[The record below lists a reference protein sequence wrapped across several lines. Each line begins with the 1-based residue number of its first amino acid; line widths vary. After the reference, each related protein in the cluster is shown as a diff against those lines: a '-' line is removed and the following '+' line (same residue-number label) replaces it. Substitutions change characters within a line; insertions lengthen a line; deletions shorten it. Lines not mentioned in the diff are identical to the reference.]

1 MFDFIHS
8 SEMLAKKLS
17 YSKQLPVWVLCGALL
32 GILTGLLF
40 GDQASVLK
48 PIGSTYVMLM
58 QIVVFPYIICSLLHA
73 LGNLAPE
80 TALRLFRC
88 SWFIYLSLWAVT
100 LLTIFILSLA
110 ITQAPTPNFLNA
122 TIVQSKDTLLDLL
135 IPVNPFFDL
144 VNNNIPAIVIF
155 SIIYGIAIQRIKK
168 KETFLD
174 VLNLV
179 KQASV
184 TIWEWVVMLAP
195 FAVFALFADSFGTL
209 DLKTLTSLSTYLLT
223 MLAGTFILAF
233 WVLPAIISS
242 LCPIKSTEILAYLRS
257 AFVIAVV
264 TSLSVA
270 ALPFIQK
277 AAEKLAD
284 QVKIKD
290 DNSSEIISTT
300 LAVSYPLA
308 QLGNFFVWL
317 FVLFA
322 AFYYR
327 APISLDDQIVLPF
340 VSLLSSFGSP
350 STSIDAVSFLAD
362 WLTFPKEASALYV
375 EMMTITR
382 YGQVL
387 VSVMG
392 FAFITFLV
400 TLRYYG
406 KLQFNARRGATA
418 LLVSVGILSLV
429 TYSIRAFENRYD
441 SSKPPTYLTFDLSKE
456 VTEGVT
462 ASIEELTDPE
472 RMDKKTYRRTLVR
485 IQKSGELRVGF
496 NSDIIPFS
504 YRNSKNK
511 LVGFDI
517 AYAYQ
522 LARDLGVKLTF
533 VPFTWGNLEEDL
545 KHRKFDI
552 AASGIYVTNDR
563 LRNLDFSRPYYQ
575 SAVALIVKA
584 EKAEEFLDGTKIKGR
599 NNLIIGVFE
608 DPVLR
613 EMAIRLF
620 PKATI
625 KILPN
630 YGELPNHPEIDAAI
644 WTLEQARAWSAQNE
658 DYTAVL
664 PRNLSGKIPIAFLL
678 PPDSAEFR
686 NYLDYWLRLQDLNEF
701 GGRMHQ
707 KWING
712 KPVKEIPRRPGLI
725 SKVLKTNE

>member
-1 MFDFIHS
+1 
-8 SEMLAKKLS
+8 MLAKKLS
-17 YSKQLPVWVLCGALL
+17 YSKHLPLWVLCGAML
-32 GILTGLLF
+32 GIVTGIMF
-40 GDQASVLK
+40 GEQASVLK
-48 PIGSTYVMLM
+48 PVGSTYVKLM

-73 LGNLAPE
+73 LGSLAPT

-110 ITQAPTPNFLNA
+110 ITQAPTPSYLNA
-122 TIVQSKDTLLDLL
+122 TIVQNKDALLDLL

-155 SIIYGIAIQRIKK
+155 SIIYGIAIQRIEK

-174 VLNLV
+174 VLNLI
-179 KQASV
+179 KKASI
-184 TIWEWVVMLAP
+184 TIWEWVVTLAP

-209 DLKTLTSLSTYLLT
+209 NLETLTSLSTYLLT
-223 MLAGTFILAF
+223 VLAGTLILAF
-233 WVLPAIISS
+233 WVLPAIISAM
-242 LCPIKSTEILAYLRS
+242 CPAKTQDILSDLRS

-284 QVKIKD
+284 QVKIED
-290 DNSSEIISTT
+290 ENRSEIISTT

-308 QLGNFFVWL
+308 QLGNFFIWL

-327 APISLDDQIVLPF
+327 APISLDDQFVLPF
-340 VSLLSSFGSP
+340 VTVLSSFGSP

-362 WLTFPKEASALYV
+362 WLTFPTEASALYV

-387 VSVMG
+387 ASVMG
-392 FAFITFLV
+392 FTFITFLV

-406 KLQFNARRGATA
+406 KLKFNIKQGAVA
-418 LLVSVGILSLV
+418 LFVSVSILALV
-429 TYSIRAFENRYD
+429 TYGIRAFENRYD
-441 SSKPPTYLTFDLSKE
+441 SLKRPTYLTFELSKA
-456 VTEGVT
+456 VTNGIR
-462 ASIEELTDPE
+462 ASIEEPSGSESKDEKPYS
-472 RMDKKTYRRTLVR
+472 KTLDR
-485 IQKSGELRVGF
+485 IQKSGEIRVGF

-504 YRNSKNK
+504 YRNSQNK

-533 VPFTWGNLEEDL
+533 VPFSWGNLEGDL
-545 KHRKFDI
+545 KRHRFDI
-552 AASGIYVTNDR
+552 AASGIYVTNNR
-563 LRNLDFSRPYYQ
+563 LRNLDFSQPYYQ

-584 EKAEEFLDGTKIKGR
+584 ENAEEFLDRAEIEKRGK
-599 NNLIIGVFE
+599 LIIGIFD
-608 DPVLR
+608 DPVLK
-613 EMAIRLF
+613 EMAVRLF

-625 KILPN
+625 KVLPN
-630 YGELPNHPEIDAAI
+630 YSELPNHPEIDAAI
-644 WTLEQARAWSAQNE
+644 WTLEQARAWSAQND

-664 PRNLSGKIPIAFLL
+664 PRDLGGKIPIAYLL
-678 PPDSAEFR
+678 PPDSGEFR
-686 NYLDYWLRLQDLNEF
+686 NYLDYWLRLQSLSDF
-701 GGRMHQ
+701 GKRMHH
-707 KWING
+707 KWIEG
-712 KPVKEIPRRPGLI
+712 KPAQEKSPRPGLFRKYFS
-725 SKVLKTNE
+725 SKD

>member
-1 MFDFIHS
+1 
-8 SEMLAKKLS
+8 MLAKKLT
-17 YSKQLPVWVLCGALL
+17 YSKHLPLWVLCGTLL
-32 GILTGLLF
+32 GIITGILF

-48 PIGSTYVMLM
+48 PIGSTYVKLM

-73 LGNLAPE
+73 LGSLAPK

-88 SWFIYLSLWAVT
+88 SWFIYLFLWAVT

-110 ITQAPTPNFLNA
+110 ITQAPTPSYLNA
-122 TIVQSKDTLLDLL
+122 TIVQNKDALLDLL

-155 SIIYGIAIQRIKK
+155 SIIYGIAIQKIDK

-174 VLNLV
+174 VLNLI

-209 DLKTLTSLSTYLLT
+209 DLETLTSLSTYLLT
-223 MLAGTFILAF
+223 MLAGTLILAF
-233 WVLPAIISS
+233 WILPAIISAM
-242 LCPIKSTEILAYLRS
+242 CPIKTQEILLDLRS
-257 AFVIAVV
+257 AFVISVV

-277 AAEKLAD
+277 AAERLAN
-284 QVKIKD
+284 QVKIED

-308 QLGNFFVWL
+308 QIGNFFIWL

-327 APISLDDQIVLPF
+327 APISLDDQLILPF

-350 STSIDAVSFLAD
+350 STSIDAVTFLAE
-362 WLTFPKEASALYV
+362 WLTFPTEASALYV
-375 EMMTITR
+375 EMMTLTR

-406 KLQFNARRGATA
+406 KLKFNIKRGALA
-418 LLVSVGILSLV
+418 LLISVSVLSLV
-429 TYSIRAFENRYD
+429 TIGIRAFENRYD
-441 SSKPPTYLTFDLSKE
+441 SSKPPTYLTFELSKE
-456 VTEGVT
+456 ATNGVK
-462 ASIEELTDPE
+462 AIIESPTDAE
-472 RMDKKTYRRTLVR
+472 RRPDNPYAKTLSR
-485 IQKSGELRVGF
+485 IQKSGVIRVGF

-504 YRNSKNK
+504 YRNDRNE

-533 VPFTWGNLEEDL
+533 VPFTWGNLEDDL
-545 KHRKFDI
+545 KNHRFDI
-552 AASGIYVTNDR
+552 AASGIYVTNSR
-563 LRNLDFSRPYYQ
+563 LRSLDFSQPYYQ

-584 EKAEEFLDGTKIKGR
+584 ENAEEFFDRTEIEKRDRLT
-599 NNLIIGVFE
+599 IGIFD
-608 DPVLR
+608 DPVLK
-613 EMAIRLF
+613 EMAARLF
-620 PKATI
+620 PEATI
-625 KILPN
+625 KVLPN
-630 YGELPNHPEIDAAI
+630 YGDLPKHPEIDAAI
-644 WTLEQARAWSAQNE
+644 WTLEQARAWAAQNE

-664 PRNLSGKIPIAFLL
+664 PRNLGGKIPIAYLL
-678 PPDSAEFR
+678 PPDSGDFR
-686 NYLDYWLRLQDLNEF
+686 NYLDYWLRLQSLSDF
-701 GGRMHQ
+701 GKRMHQ

-712 KPVKEIPRRPGLI
+712 KPAQEKSPRPGLI
-725 SKVLKTNE
+725 RKIFKADK